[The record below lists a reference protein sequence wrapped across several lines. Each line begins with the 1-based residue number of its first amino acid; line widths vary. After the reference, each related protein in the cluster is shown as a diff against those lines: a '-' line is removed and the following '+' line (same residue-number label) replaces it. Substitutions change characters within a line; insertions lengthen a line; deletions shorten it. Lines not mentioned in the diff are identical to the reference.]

1 MPTQAALVQT
11 ALGLAELAQTEVQA
25 LELAEVLVVPI
36 QVGAL
41 VAPVQVEVL
50 VLVVGA
56 RADLAAV
63 LPAGLVAEVQVLA
76 AGASV
81 AGASADQLAA
91 ALAVVVKEACL
102 VGHRELGHS
111 HHSVAF
117 HLDTFRPDTFHLV
130 RNILP
135 EQR

>member
-25 LELAEVLVVPI
+25 LELAEV
-36 QVGAL
+36 L

-91 ALAVVVKEACL
+91 ALAVAVKEACL
-102 VGHRELGHS
+102 VGHRDSGHS
-111 HHSVAF
+111 HRPVAF
-117 HLDTFRPDTFHLV
+117 RPDTFRPDTFHLV

>member
-25 LELAEVLVVPI
+25 LELAEV
-36 QVGAL
+36 L

-91 ALAVVVKEACL
+91 ALAVAVKETCL
-102 VGHRELGHS
+102 VGHRDSGHS
-111 HHSVAF
+111 HRPVAF
-117 HLDTFRPDTFHLV
+117 HPDTFRPDTFHLV

>member
-25 LELAEVLVVPI
+25 LELAEV
-36 QVGAL
+36 L

-91 ALAVVVKEACL
+91 ALAVAVKEACL
-102 VGHRELGHS
+102 VGHRDSGHS
-111 HHSVAF
+111 HRPVAF
-117 HLDTFRPDTFHLV
+117 HPDTFRPDTFHLV

>member
-56 RADLAAV
+56 RAD
-63 LPAGLVAEVQVLA
+63 
-76 AGASV
+76 
-81 AGASADQLAA
+81 QLAA
-91 ALAVVVKEACL
+91 ALAVAAKETCL
-102 VGHRELGHS
+102 VGHRDSGHS
-111 HHSVAF
+111 HRPVAF
-117 HLDTFRPDTFHLV
+117 HPDTFRPDTFHLV

>member
-1 MPTQAALVQT
+1 MPTQAALVQA

-25 LELAEVLVVPI
+25 LELA
-36 QVGAL
+36 GAL
-41 VAPVQVEVL
+41 VAPVQVGAL

-63 LPAGLVAEVQVLA
+63 LSAGLVAEVQVLA

-91 ALAVVVKEACL
+91 ALAVAVKETCL
-102 VGHRELGHS
+102 VGHRDSGHS
-111 HHSVAF
+111 HRPVA
-117 HLDTFRPDTFHLV
+117 FRPDTFHLV

>member
-1 MPTQAALVQT
+1 MPTQVVLVQT
-11 ALGLAELAQTEVQA
+11 VLGSADLTQTEVQA
-25 LELAEVLVVPI
+25 LELAEVLVAPV

-91 ALAVVVKEACL
+91 ALAVAAKETCL
-102 VGHRELGHS
+102 VGHRDSGHS
-111 HHSVAF
+111 HRPVAF
-117 HLDTFRPDTFHLV
+117 HPDTFRPDTFHLV